1 MSFAEEIS
9 NTGPDRFELE
19 GREAPETLLND
30 VVRLLANHRSVRSYR
45 PNPLPEGALEVIVTA
60 AQSAST
66 SSNLQ
71 AYSIIAVQDPERK
84 RLLAEWSNNPFVA
97 DAPLLLAFCADLHRL
112 EMVSRRQGYEF
123 VEREMEM
130 FIQAV
135 VDTALAGQ
143 NAAVAAESLGL
154 GICYIGGIRNEVA
167 KVAEL
172 LELPPRTV
180 ALFGMTVGYPAK
192 PSRVRHRL
200 PLDVILHH
208 ETYSDDGLED
218 GLRRYDEITAAS
230 GIYAGRRVQADNAKE
245 PQVYAWCEHTARRM
259 SRRHP
264 KRATMRRQLEQ
275 LGWEF

>member
-1 MSFAEEIS
+1 MNQTES
-9 NTGPDRFELE
+9 TLGPDRFELE
-19 GREAPETLLND
+19 GRDIPEALLND
-30 VVRLLANHRSVRSYR
+30 VIRHLASHRSVRSYR
-45 PNPLPEGALEVIVTA
+45 PDPLPEGALEAIVTA

-71 AYSIIAVQDPERK
+71 AYSIVAVQDPERK
-84 RLLAEWSNNPFVA
+84 RLLAELSDNPFVA
-97 DAPLLLAFCADLHRL
+97 DAPLFLVFCADLQRL

-123 VEREMEM
+123 AERELEM

-154 GICYIGGIRNEVA
+154 GICYIGGIRNEVVR
-167 KVAEL
+167 VAEL
-172 LELPPRTV
+172 LQLPPRTF

-200 PLDVILHH
+200 PTDVVLHR
-208 ETYSDDGLED
+208 ETYSTEGLED
-218 GLRRYDEITAAS
+218 GLRRYDEVTAAS
-230 GIYAGRRVQADNAKE
+230 GIYAGRRAQADNANE
-245 PQVYAWCEHTARRM
+245 PQVYGWCEHTARRM
-259 SRRHP
+259 ARKHP
-264 KRATMRRQLEQ
+264 KRADMRKQLEQ

>member
-1 MSFAEEIS
+1 MNQTES
-9 NTGPDRFELE
+9 TLGPDRFELE
-19 GREAPETLLND
+19 GRDIPEALLND
-30 VVRLLANHRSVRSYR
+30 VIRHLASHRSVRSYR
-45 PNPLPEGALEVIVTA
+45 PDPLPEGALEAIVTA

-71 AYSIIAVQDPERK
+71 AYSIVAVQDPERK
-84 RLLAEWSNNPFVA
+84 RLLAELSDNPFVA
-97 DAPLLLAFCADLHRL
+97 DAPLFLVFCADLQRL

-123 VEREMEM
+123 AERELEM

-154 GICYIGGIRNEVA
+154 GICYIGGIRNEVVR
-167 KVAEL
+167 VAEL
-172 LELPPRTV
+172 LQLPPRTF

-200 PLDVILHH
+200 PIDVVLHR
-208 ETYSDDGLED
+208 ETYSTEGLED
-218 GLRRYDEITAAS
+218 GLRRYDEVTAAS
-230 GIYAGRRVQADNAKE
+230 GIYAGRRAQADNANE
-245 PQVYAWCEHTARRM
+245 PQVYGWCEHTARRM
-259 SRRHP
+259 ARKHP
-264 KRATMRRQLEQ
+264 KRADMRKQLEQ